1 SQHYGST
8 EWDLTG
14 AGEGDYYFSEQNYN
28 NKDIW
33 IDLDGQISYL
43 DPYSGGLITPQ
54 AGEQGNQSGDD
65 LIIGFDRV
73 SYSDSAENW
82 EPWYG
87 DSALSNL
94 AIARLRDEQGEYF
107 IVQDRSGNSD
117 NQGTDTLRRVDT
129 LEIYSQ
135 HYGSTEWDL
144 TGAGEGDYYFS
155 EQNYNN
161 KDIWIDLDGN
171 VALIDSY
178 GNPIPTGPGMQGNQ
192 AGDDLIIGFEELNLD
207 GVMSDYR
214 ITKARD
220 LDGYFY
226 KVTSNDAHY
235 GTDTLRNVDSIQFDD
250 SVYFLNEEAIDSGDR
265 ALRLQ
270 ALLTSESSILP
281 QVAVLGDSV
290 DHDASYSLLIT
301 GESLREG
308 YTIESADLTLHF
320 DPLLFGVIN
329 ASDVRIGGELPIANA
344 VEIDNESGTLRL
356 AAASLAALD
365 AGQGVS
371 SETVIASISLDFDE
385 EALATIEKNADGSL
399 VTNPLSFSLSA
410 NADETV
416 LSKNFFDATGLLN
429 REIVTLNDLGGYA
442 AVGSEDVTLYEAKIN
457 FEQQDDGLVLGT
469 QRVVGA
475 DATFTNLIRSGD
487 TLTTSV
493 DWLNVGNIQANNL
506 NYSEVYNQNATL
518 ASADFSQTSVASG
531 SFIDGV
537 FVSDARE
544 STTLTTDIKVTGSAG
559 NVLDLSD
566 GIVSIQAEGSE
577 IFTNE
582 GKGSSNLITFQGDL
596 NYDGR
601 VSMKDLAYL
610 NAGAARQQ
618 TVIPG
623 DNETDADGNGIVDA
637 SLAKDVDADFNGK
650 IDLADLAVL
659 DNDWGKSLHTGDQ
672 DFQGSES
679 ISWNELDSQG
689 ESSTWENDSFKD
701 QNAIESEP
709 AYVGSLEAP
718 GTSGV
723 IGSDGNQDGNN
734 SLEGESFQDP
744 LAA

>member
-1 SQHYGST
+1 
-8 EWDLTG
+8 G
-14 AGEGDYYFSEQNYN
+14 AGQGDYYFDDYNYN
-28 NKDIW
+28 DKDIW
-33 IDLDGQISYL
+33 IDLDGQISFL
-43 DPYSGGLITPQ
+43 DYNGDLITPQ
-54 AGEQGNQSGDD
+54 AGEQGNQS
-65 LIIGFDRV
+65 
-73 SYSDSAENW
+73 
-82 EPWYG
+82 
-87 DSALSNL
+87 
-94 AIARLRDEQGEYF
+94 
-107 IVQDRSGNSD
+107 
-117 NQGTDTLRRVDT
+117 
-129 LEIYSQ
+129 
-135 HYGSTEWDL
+135 
-144 TGAGEGDYYFS
+144 
-155 EQNYNN
+155 
-161 KDIWIDLDGN
+161 
-171 VALIDSY
+171 
-178 GNPIPTGPGMQGNQ
+178 
-192 AGDDLIIGFEELNLD
+192 GDDLIIGFEELNLD

-214 ITKARD
+214 ITKSRD

-226 KVTSNDAHY
+226 QVVRNDSYY
-235 GTDTLRNVDSIQFDD
+235 GTDTLRNVDRIQFDD
-250 SVYFLNEEAIDSGDR
+250 SVYLFNEDIDPGDR

-290 DHDASYSLLIT
+290 DHDSSYSLLIT
-301 GESLREG
+301 GESLKNG
-308 YTIESADLTLHF
+308 YNIESADITLHF
-320 DPLLFGVIN
+320 NPLLFEDIK
-329 ASDVRIGGELPIANA
+329 ASDIRIGGELPIANA
-344 VEIDNESGTLRL
+344 VEIDNESGTLRF
-356 AAASLAALD
+356 AAASLSALG
-365 AGQGVS
+365 AGKSIS
-371 SETVIASISLDFDE
+371 SEAMIASISLDFDE
-385 EALATIEKNADGSL
+385 AALSTIEKKSDGSL

-416 LSKNFFDATGLLN
+416 FSKDFVDATDFLN
-429 REIVTLNDLGGYA
+429 REIVTLNDLGGYM
-442 AVGSEDVTLYEAKIN
+442 AVDSEDVTLYEAKIN
-457 FEQQDDGLVLGT
+457 FEQLGDGLVLGT
-469 QRVVGA
+469 QRVIGA

-537 FVSDARE
+537 FISDARE
-544 STTLTTDIKVTGSAG
+544 STTLTTDIKVIGAAG

-566 GIVSIQAEGSE
+566 GIVSIQADGSE

-659 DNDWGKSLHTGDQ
+659 DNDWGKTLHTGDQ
-672 DFQGSES
+672 NFQGSERV
-679 ISWNELDSQG
+679 SWNELDSQG
-689 ESSTWENDSFKD
+689 ENSTWNNSSFKE

-734 SLEGESFQDP
+734 SLEGDNFQDP